1 MTQPNLANYGFTDE
15 QQQVYDMVYRFS
27 RDELHPLC
35 AKMDR
40 EDWFPEERF
49 RTLHEVGLLG
59 TSIPEAY
66 GGQGLGFLEQCFIAE
81 AMSYWNPT
89 FGAGWLGTDSI
100 CAHNIVRNASEDLKQ
115 EILPGFCDGSII
127 GALGMT
133 EPGAGSDAL
142 GSMATTAIRDGNG
155 DGDDYIINGRKMFI
169 TMGPVAQIILLYAK
183 TDPEKGSRGVS
194 AFAFDTRTD
203 GFKVAQ
209 VLDKMGW
216 RGIPTAELVFDD
228 CRVPASRLVG
238 PENGG
243 VGVLMSGLN
252 MERVM
257 MCFHMIGV
265 AQRALDISLEYA
277 AQRKQFG
284 QAIANFQLV
293 QGILA
298 DMYTD
303 IQSMRALSYQLAK
316 EVHDLKVGGGGR
328 GEIHMRSSACMLHA
342 GRTLMKVVDNGVQVH
357 GGTGYILESEINQLY
372 RIGKLME
379 IGAGTNQI
387 RQIIIAQ
394 ELLK

>member
-1 MTQPNLANYGFTDE
+1 MTQPNLQNYGFTPE
-15 QQQVYDMVYRFS
+15 HQQIYDTVYRFS
-27 RDELHPLC
+27 REELHPLS
-35 AKMDR
+35 ARMDR
-40 EDWFPEERF
+40 EDWFPEECF
-49 RTLHEVGLLG
+49 RSLHEVGLLG
-59 TSIPEAY
+59 TSISGEY

-89 FGAGWLGTDSI
+89 FGAGWLGTDSV
-100 CAHNIVRNASEDLKQ
+100 CAHNIVRNASDELKNKY
-115 EILPGFCDGSII
+115 LPGFCDGSII

-142 GSMATTAIRDGNG
+142 GSMATTAVRDGDNFV
-155 DGDDYIINGRKMFI
+155 INGRKMFI
-169 TMGPVAQIILLYAK
+169 TMGPVAQLILLYAK
-183 TDPEKGSRGVS
+183 TDPAKAAHGVS
-194 AFAFDTRTD
+194 AFAFETSTA

-209 VLDKMGW
+209 ILDKMGW

-228 CRVPASRLVG
+228 CVVPAANLVG

-257 MCFHMIGV
+257 MCFHMLGV
-265 AQRALDISLEYA
+265 AQRALDISLDYA
-277 AQRKQFG
+277 KQRKQFG
-284 QAIANFQLV
+284 KAIAEFQLV

-316 EVHDLKVGGGGR
+316 EVHDLDIGGGGR
-328 GEIHMRSSACMLHA
+328 GEIHMRTSAAMLHA
-342 GRTLMKVVDNGVQVH
+342 GRALMRVVDNGVQVH
-357 GGTGYILESEINQLY
+357 GGTGYIMESEINQLY
-372 RIGKLME
+372 RVGKLME

-387 RQIIIAQ
+387 RQVIIAQ

>member
-1 MTQPNLANYGFTDE
+1 MTQPNLQNYGFTAE
-15 QQQVYDMVYRFS
+15 QQQIYDTVYRFS
-27 RDELHPLC
+27 REELHPLS
-35 AKMDR
+35 ARMDR

-49 RTLHEVGLLG
+49 RSLHEVGLLG
-59 TSIPEAY
+59 TSISADY
-66 GGQGLGFLEQCFIAE
+66 GGQDLGFLEQCFIAE

-100 CAHNIVRNASEDLKQ
+100 CAHNIVRNASDELKRKY
-115 EILPGFCDGSII
+115 LPGFCDGSII

-142 GSMATTAIRDGNG
+142 GSMATAAVRDGDNFV
-155 DGDDYIINGRKMFI
+155 INGRKMFI
-169 TMGPVAQIILLYAK
+169 TMGPVAELILLYAK
-183 TDPEKGSRGVS
+183 TDPARGAHGVS
-194 AFAFDTRTD
+194 AFAFETSTA

-209 VLDKMGW
+209 KLDKMGW

-228 CRVPASRLVG
+228 CVVPASNLVG

-257 MCFHMIGV
+257 MCFHMLGV
-265 AQRALDISLEYA
+265 AQRALDISIDYA
-277 AQRKQFG
+277 KQRKQFG
-284 QAIANFQLV
+284 KAIAEFQLV

-303 IQSMRALSYQLAK
+303 IQSMRALSYQLAR
-316 EVHDLKVGGGGR
+316 EVHDLEIGGGGR
-328 GEIHMRSSACMLHA
+328 GEIHMRTSAAMLHA
-342 GRTLMKVVDNGVQVH
+342 GRALMRVVDNGVQVH
-357 GGTGYILESEINQLY
+357 GGTGYIMESEINQLY

-387 RQIIIAQ
+387 RQVIIAQ

>member
-1 MTQPNLANYGFTDE
+1 MTQPNLIQYGFTE
-15 QQQVYDMVYRFS
+15 EHQQVYDMVYRYS
-27 RDELHPLC
+27 REELHPLC
-35 AKMDR
+35 ERMDR
-40 EDWFPEERF
+40 DDWFPEEQF
-49 RTLHEVGLLG
+49 RALHKVGLLG
-59 TSIPEAY
+59 TSIAEEY
-66 GGQGLGFLEQCFIAE
+66 GGQGMGFIDQCFIAE

-89 FGAGWLGTDSI
+89 LGAGWLGTDSI
-100 CAHNIVRNASEDLKQ
+100 CAHNIVRNASESVKNKF
-115 EILPGFCDGSII
+115 LPGFCDGTVI

-142 GSMATTAIRDGNG
+142 GSMATTAVRDGDN
-155 DGDDYIINGRKMFI
+155 YVINGRKMFI
-169 TMGPVAQIILLYAK
+169 TMGPVAQLILLYAK
-183 TDPEKGSRGVS
+183 TDMEKGAHGVS
-194 AFAFDTRTD
+194 AFAFETSTP
-203 GFKVAQ
+203 GFQVAQ
-209 VLDKMGW
+209 KLDKMGW

-228 CRVPASRLVG
+228 CVVPADNLVG

-265 AQRALDISLEYA
+265 AQRALDISVEYA
-277 AQRKQFG
+277 TQRKQFG
-284 QAIANFQLV
+284 RAIAEFQLV
-293 QGILA
+293 QGLLA

-303 IQSMRALSYQLAK
+303 VQSMRALSYQMAK

-328 GEIHMRSSACMLHA
+328 GEVHMRSSACMLHA
-342 GRTLMKVVDNGVQVH
+342 GRALMKVVDNGVQVH

-387 RQIIIAQ
+387 RQVIIAQ

>member
-1 MTQPNLANYGFTDE
+1 MTQPDLFQYGFSE
-15 QQQVYDMVYRFS
+15 EHQQVYDMVYRFA
-27 RDELHPLC
+27 REELHPLS
-35 AKMDR
+35 ARMDR
-40 EDWFPEERF
+40 EDWFPEQRF
-49 RTLHEVGLLG
+49 RSLNEVGLLG

-100 CAHNIVRNASEDLKQ
+100 CAHNIVRNASEKLKR
-115 EILPGFCDGSII
+115 ELLPGFCDGTVI

-142 GSMATTAIRDGNG
+142 GSMATTALRDGN
-155 DGDDYIINGRKMFI
+155 DFVINGRKMFI
-169 TMGPVAQIILLYAK
+169 TMGPVAQVILLYAK
-183 TDPEKGSRGVS
+183 TAPDKGAHGVS
-194 AFAFDTRTD
+194 AFAFDTKTA
-203 GFKVAQ
+203 GFEVAQ
-209 VLDKMGW
+209 KLDKMGW
-216 RGIPTAELVFDD
+216 RGIPTAELVFND
-228 CRVPASRLVG
+228 CRVGEDRLVG

-243 VGVLMSGLN
+243 VGVLMSSLN

-265 AQRALDISLEYA
+265 AQRALDISVDYA
-277 AQRKQFG
+277 KQRKQFG
-284 QAIANFQLV
+284 KTIAEFQLV
-293 QGILA
+293 QGLLA

-303 IQSMRALSYQLAK
+303 IQSMRALSYQLAR
-316 EVHDLKVGGGGR
+316 EVHDLEIGGGGR
-328 GEIHMRSSACMLHA
+328 GEVHMRSSACMLHA
-342 GRTLMKVVDNGVQVH
+342 GRALMSVVDNGVQVH
-357 GGTGYILESEINQLY
+357 GGTGYITESEINQLY

-387 RQIIIAQ
+387 RQVIVAQ

>member
-1 MTQPNLANYGFTDE
+1 MTQPNLVQYGFTE
-15 QQQVYDMVYRFS
+15 EHQQVYDMVYRYS

-35 AKMDR
+35 ERMDR
-40 EDWFPEERF
+40 EDWFPEDKF
-49 RTLHEVGLLG
+49 RSMHEVGLLG
-59 TSIPEAY
+59 TSIAEEY
-66 GGQGLGFLEQCFIAE
+66 GGQGMGFIDQCFIAE

-89 FGAGWLGTDSI
+89 LGAGWLGTDSI
-100 CAHNIVRNASEDLKQ
+100 CAHNIVRNATDAVKKKF
-115 EILPGFCDGSII
+115 LPGFADGSVI

-142 GSMATTAIRDGNG
+142 GSMATTAVRDGDN
-155 DGDDYIINGRKMFI
+155 YIINGRKMFI
-169 TMGPVAQIILLYAK
+169 TMGPVAQLILLYAK
-183 TDPEKGSRGVS
+183 TDPEKGPRGVS
-194 AFAFDTRTD
+194 AFAFETTTP

-209 VLDKMGW
+209 KLDKMGW

-228 CRVPASRLVG
+228 CVVSADNLVG

-257 MCFHMIGV
+257 MCFHMVGV
-265 AQRALDISLEYA
+265 AQRALDISVDYA
-277 AQRKQFG
+277 TQRKQFG
-284 QAIANFQLV
+284 KAISEFQLV
-293 QGILA
+293 QGLLA

-303 IQSMRALSYQLAK
+303 IQSMRSLTYQMVK
-316 EVHDLKVGGGGR
+316 EVHDLEVGGGGR

-342 GRTLMKVVDNGVQVH
+342 GRALMKVVDNGVQVH

-387 RQIIIAQ
+387 RQVIIAQ

>member
-1 MTQPNLANYGFTDE
+1 MTQPDLQKYGFTEE
-15 QQQVYDMVYRFS
+15 QQQVYDMVYRYA

-35 AKMDR
+35 ERMDR
-40 EDWFPEERF
+40 EDWFPEEQF
-49 RTLHEVGLLG
+49 RGLSEVGLLG
-59 TSIPEAY
+59 TSIPEEY

-100 CAHNIVRNASEDLKQ
+100 CAHNIVRNASEELKK
-115 EILPGFCDGSII
+115 ELLPGFCDGSVI

-142 GSMATTAIRDGNG
+142 GSMATTAVRDGEH
-155 DGDDYIINGRKMFI
+155 YVINGRKMFI
-169 TMGPVAQIILLYAK
+169 TMGPVAQVILLYAK
-183 TDPEKGSRGVS
+183 TDPGKGPRGVS
-194 AFAFDTRTD
+194 AFAFDTATE

-209 VLDKMGW
+209 KLPKMGW

-228 CRVPASRLVG
+228 CRVPADRLVG

-265 AQRALDISLEYA
+265 AQRALDISLDYA
-277 AQRKQFG
+277 QQRKQFG
-284 QAIANFQLV
+284 KPIAEFQLV
-293 QGILA
+293 QGLLA

-316 EVHDLKVGGGGR
+316 EVHDLDIGGGGR
-328 GEIHMRSSACMLHA
+328 GEIHMRSSAAMLHA
-342 GRTLMKVVDNGVQVH
+342 GRALMRIVDNGVQVH

-387 RQIIIAQ
+387 RQVIIAE

>member
-1 MTQPNLANYGFTDE
+1 MTQPDLQKYGFTE
-15 QQQVYDMVYRFS
+15 EHQQIFDMVYRFS
-27 RDELHPLC
+27 REELHPLC
-35 AKMDR
+35 ERMDR
-40 EDWFPEERF
+40 EDWFPEEKF
-49 RTLHEVGLLG
+49 RALHEVGLMG
-59 TSIPEAY
+59 TSVPEAY
-66 GGQGLGFLEQCFIAE
+66 GGQGLSFIDQCLIAE

-100 CAHNIVRNASEDLKQ
+100 CAHNIVRNASEDLKRKF
-115 EILPGFCDGSII
+115 LPGFCDGTVI

-142 GSMATTAIRDGNG
+142 GSMATTAVRDGDN
-155 DGDDYIINGRKMFI
+155 YVINGRKMFI
-169 TMGPVAQIILLYAK
+169 TMGPVAQVILLYAK
-183 TDPEKGSRGVS
+183 TDPEKGPRGVS
-194 AFAFDTRTD
+194 AFAFETDTP

-209 VLDKMGW
+209 KLDKMGW

-228 CRVPASRLVG
+228 CVVSADNLVG

-257 MCFHMIGV
+257 MCFHMLGV
-265 AQRALDISLEYA
+265 AQRALDISVDYA
-277 AQRKQFG
+277 TQRKQFG
-284 QAIANFQLV
+284 KAIGEFQLV
-293 QGILA
+293 QGLLA

-303 IQSMRALSYQLAK
+303 IQSMRALSYQMVQ
-316 EVHDLKVGGGGR
+316 EVHDLEVGGGGR
-328 GEIHMRSSACMLHA
+328 GEIHMRTSACMLHA
-342 GRTLMKVVDNGVQVH
+342 GRNLMRVVDNGVQVH

-387 RQIIIAQ
+387 RQVIIAQ

>member
-1 MTQPNLANYGFTDE
+1 MTQPNLQNYGFTAE
-15 QQQVYDMVYRFS
+15 QQQIYDTVYRFS
-27 RDELHPLC
+27 REELHPLS
-35 AKMDR
+35 ARMDR

-49 RTLHEVGLLG
+49 RSLHEVGLLG
-59 TSIPEAY
+59 TSIPGDY

-81 AMSYWNPT
+81 SMSYWNPT

-100 CAHNIVRNASEDLKQ
+100 CAHNIVRNASDELKDKY
-115 EILPGFCDGSII
+115 LPGFCDGSII

-142 GSMATTAIRDGNG
+142 GSMATTAVRDGDNFV
-155 DGDDYIINGRKMFI
+155 INGRKMFI
-169 TMGPVAQIILLYAK
+169 TMGPVAELILLYAK
-183 TDPEKGSRGVS
+183 TDPARGAHGVS
-194 AFAFDTRTD
+194 AFAFETSTA

-209 VLDKMGW
+209 KLDKMGW

-228 CRVPASRLVG
+228 CVVPASNLVG

-257 MCFHMIGV
+257 MCFHMLGV
-265 AQRALDISLEYA
+265 AQRALDISIDYA
-277 AQRKQFG
+277 KQRKQFG
-284 QAIANFQLV
+284 KAIAEFQLV

-303 IQSMRALSYQLAK
+303 IQSMRALSYQLAR
-316 EVHDLKVGGGGR
+316 EVHDLEVGGGGR
-328 GEIHMRSSACMLHA
+328 GEIHMRTSAAMLHA
-342 GRTLMKVVDNGVQVH
+342 GRALMRVVDNGVQVH
-357 GGTGYILESEINQLY
+357 GGTGYIMESEINQLY

-387 RQIIIAQ
+387 RQVIIAQ